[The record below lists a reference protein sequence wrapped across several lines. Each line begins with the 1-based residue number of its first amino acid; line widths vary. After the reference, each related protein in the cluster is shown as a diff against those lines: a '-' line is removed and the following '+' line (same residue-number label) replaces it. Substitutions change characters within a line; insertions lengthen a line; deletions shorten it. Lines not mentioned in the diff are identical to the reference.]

1 VDFSD
6 DAIYEDIKT
15 QLNGLDIGVLG
26 NQCFVYYA
34 FNQTITPTQSTGEF
48 QVHLS
53 KRRPMVFIVNNVGTH
68 YEIPGFFLDLP
79 EKVIV
84 LFCKKLYIVLTSC

>member
-6 DAIYEDIKT
+6 GAIYEDIKT
-15 QLNGLDIGVLG
+15 QLNGLDIGILG

-53 KRRPMVFIVNNVGTH
+53 KRRTFTN
-68 YEIPGFFLDLP
+68 GFYSKQCWHTL
-79 EKVIV
+79 
-84 LFCKKLYIVLTSC
+84 